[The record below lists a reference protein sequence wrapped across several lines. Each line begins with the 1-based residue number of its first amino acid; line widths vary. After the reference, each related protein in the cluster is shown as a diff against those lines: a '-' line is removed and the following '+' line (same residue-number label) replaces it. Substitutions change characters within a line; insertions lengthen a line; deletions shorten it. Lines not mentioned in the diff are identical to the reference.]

1 MNSDPTQQQARGALT
16 EAANQ
21 ASRIRGSDRQFRTV
35 LIGIA
40 AIYLMLGILVG
51 LPREWRSGFEGIAVL
66 VIFLGGMAGSLLLI
80 WRIRAYSRIAMRRF
94 ILSCAAFTLWN
105 VIVAQV
111 SVATG
116 WWARNQPS
124 SHFTVSAVVA
134 SVPLL
139 VAAWMMGSSRE

>member
-1 MNSDPTQQQARGALT
+1 MNATPNPKQARNART
-16 EAANQ
+16 EAASQ
-21 ASRIRGSDRQFRTV
+21 AARIRGSALHFRTV
-35 LIGIA
+35 LLGIA
-40 AIYLMLGILVG
+40 AIYVVLGILVG
-51 LPREWRSGFEGIAVL
+51 VPREWRSGFEGIAVL

-80 WRIRAYSRIAMRRF
+80 WRIRDYSRIARRRF

-105 VIVAQV
+105 VIVAEV

-134 SVPLL
+134 AIPLL
-139 VAAWMMGSSRE
+139 VAAWIMGSGRE